1 MSTTEF
7 DIAIV
12 GAGPAGATCLLA
24 LAGSGLRILLIEK
37 AAFPREKA
45 CGDAVPGL
53 ALTEWSL
60 LSPPLVEALHRLP
73 SARALGE
80 GFVCGPGGGR
90 TRVSFVRPGLVVRRS
105 ELDDALL
112 TAAKAA
118 TPCTHVVS
126 ALKKLEVLNEGFRL
140 ETADGQSFQTHR
152 LAAADG
158 ATGPCRRL
166 LTGQAWQPQE
176 ISIAVRTYLRPEYA
190 GAGGDSLALW
200 FDKAVLPGYLW
211 AFPLAD
217 GTLNIG
223 IGTLGAQDEARA
235 RNLKPTLSHWAATPA
250 SDERPFG
257 QPDTSAW
264 LGQKL
269 PLGLPGRPASGPG
282 WVLLGDAAG
291 LVAPATGDGI
301 GQAAFSGR
309 LAAQALVKSLS
320 CPGDSLS
327 SFLKTAYDAPLYARL
342 GAGFAAQRRMVW
354 LGTHAPWAL
363 EGLIRL
369 AGRWPWLRQRLASL

>member
-1 MSTTEF
+1 MSAPSF
-7 DIAIV
+7 DIAII

-24 LAGSGLRILLIEK
+24 LAGNGLRILLIEK

-53 ALTEWSL
+53 ALKEWAL
-60 LSPPLVEALHRLP
+60 LSSSLVEALHRLP
-73 SARALGE
+73 SARALGD

-90 TRVSFVRPGLVVRRS
+90 THVSFVRPGLVVRRA

-126 ALKKLEVLNEGFRL
+126 ALKKLEITAEGFRL
-140 ETADGQSFQTHR
+140 DTADGQSFHTRR

-166 LTGQAWQPQE
+166 LTGQAWQPHE
-176 ISIAVRTYLRPEYA
+176 VSVAVRTYLRPAQA
-190 GAGGDSLALW
+190 GAGGDALALW

-223 IGTLGAQDEARA
+223 IGTLGAQEEARA
-235 RNLKPTLSHWAATPA
+235 RNLKQLLTHWAATPA
-250 SDERPFG
+250 TDERPLG
-257 QPDTSAW
+257 QPDAGAW

-282 WVLLGDAAG
+282 WLLLGDAAG

-309 LAAQALVKSLS
+309 LAAQALAQSLS
-320 CPGDSLS
+320 LPEKELAP
-327 SFLKTAYDAPLYARL
+327 FLKGAYDIPLYARL

-369 AGRWPWLRQRLASL
+369 ASRWPWLRRRLASL